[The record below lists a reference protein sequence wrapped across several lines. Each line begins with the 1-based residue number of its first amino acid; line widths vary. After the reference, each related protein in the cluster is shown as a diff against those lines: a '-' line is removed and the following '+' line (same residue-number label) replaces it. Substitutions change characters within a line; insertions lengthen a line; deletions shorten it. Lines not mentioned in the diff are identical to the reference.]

1 MEGTPVDTGPTGN
14 HYDKYASTNPIERR
28 MMQKFLATFDS
39 MVNPLQPLKVLEVGV
54 GEGEILQRI
63 SARFPQAAVQ
73 GIDLPADHLQAEWTR
88 RGVNAEFGDATAMR
102 FADGEFDLV
111 LAIEV
116 LEHIPQPERA
126 LKEIARVCKGHVV
139 FSVPLEPIWRIGN
152 MARGRY
158 IGQLGNTPGHVNHW
172 TGKGFQRTV
181 GKFFTIEQAANPMPW
196 TMVRG
201 RSIS

>member
-1 MEGTPVDTGPTGN
+1 
-14 HYDKYASTNPIERR
+14 
-28 MMQKFLATFDS
+28 
-39 MVNPLQPLKVLEVGV
+39 
-54 GEGEILQRI
+54 
-63 SARFPQAAVQ
+63 
-73 GIDLPADHLQAEWTR
+73 
-88 RGVNAEFGDATAMR
+88 MR

-181 GKFFTIEQAANPMPW
+181 GTFFTIEQAANPMPW

-201 RSIS
+201 RSIG